1 MAYKL
6 LNEIF
11 YPDISNIIISYILPD
26 ENKVR
31 RGFKTNMAYM
41 DGVFTM
47 MVPDLKQSTLIQHLN
62 MVKRVNKMLARID
75 AFGYPDPP
83 IDYD

>member
-6 LNEIF
+6 LNQIF
-11 YPDISNIIISYILPD
+11 YPDITNIIISYLLPD
-26 ENKVR
+26 EKKVR
-31 RGFKTNMAYM
+31 RGFKINLAYM

-47 MVPDLKQSTLIQHLN
+47 MVPDLKHSSLIQHLN

-75 AFGYPDPP
+75 AFGYPYPK
-83 IDYD
+83 IDMD

>member
-11 YPDISNIIISYILPD
+11 YPDISNIIISYLLPD
-26 ENKVR
+26 EKKVR
-31 RGFKTNMAYM
+31 RGFKINVAYM

-62 MVKRVNKMLARID
+62 MVRRVNKMLSRID
-75 AFGYPDPP
+75 AFGYPESHIDP
-83 IDYD
+83 D